1 MGAICSSNAA
11 VAKQEVFDPKDYML
25 VSDYDMEIAKS
36 SEQKNLLRFKVEVLI
51 NMLAIEEKK
60 MGSLT
65 KRIEALKWTML
76 SKGVTEDGL
85 DNIFKSLPDVPSKND
100 GQKTSPGKMAAAL
113 DFGGAIQRLA
123 AEFVTNKK
131 DIVQSFADDEGKVVT
146 TLNRDEF
153 MRQLYAATEHVSKAD
168 IQAISLRFFD
178 GTTVS
183 IVEFIEFFMTPN
195 AVRQAK
201 VHSYGI
207 EFMHILMKESLSLR
221 ECEVAKSVN

>member
-1 MGAICSSNAA
+1 MGAMCSGPAA
-11 VAKQEVFDPKDYML
+11 AKEEVFDPKDYML
-25 VSDYDMEIAKS
+25 VADHDKEIAKS

-65 KRIEALKWTML
+65 KRVEVLKWTML

-85 DNIFKSLPDVPSKND
+85 NDIFKSLPDATSTNDVQQPSSPPKM
-100 GQKTSPGKMAAAL
+100 TSAVDL
-113 DFGGAIQRLA
+113 GGAIQRLA

-201 VHSYGI
+201 V
-207 EFMHILMKESLSLR
+207 
-221 ECEVAKSVN
+221 